1 MRETSFGEML
11 SIDQLASGHVESWY
25 KLWES
30 PLAKKLYRN
39 YQKYGHDGED
49 LFQDVMME
57 FFRAA
62 GSYIEKGIT
71 EIPVYGTLATIAHRM
86 EADFVEK
93 NKRRNRIATMIP
105 WQVTTVEGNELDVEA
120 LYFKNNGLSVDWE
133 EEILEQD
140 ETRNMLLSVFDKLEN
155 KIITADQYELL
166 KMSYFENKSDR
177 VIAEE
182 LSENINTVKS
192 RRQRAQKKLR
202 KFLQTQVS

>member
-1 MRETSFGEML
+1 MSNTSL
-11 SIDQLASGHVESWY
+11 SEALDQLASGHTESWN

-49 LFQDVMME
+49 LFQEVMME
-57 FFRAA
+57 FFRTARR
-62 GSYIEKGIT
+62 YVEKGIT
-71 EIPVYGTLATIAHRM
+71 EIPVYGILATIAHRT
-86 EADFVEK
+86 EVDFIEK
-93 NKRRNRIATMIP
+93 KNRRNRIATMIP

-120 LYFKNNGLSVDWE
+120 LYYKNNGLSVDWE

-140 ETRNMLLSVFDKLEN
+140 ETRNMLLNVFGKLDDKV
-155 KIITADQYELL
+155 ITADQYEIL
-166 KMSYFENKSDR
+166 KMSYIENKSDR

-182 LSENINTVKS
+182 LGENINTIKS

-202 KFLQTQVS
+202 KSLQTQVS